1 MVNHLPNAYV
11 TEADSFVANGK
22 IIPGYKTFF
31 LFWITFCSINTT

>member
-1 MVNHLPNAYV
+1 MVNHLANAYV

-31 LFWITFCSINTT
+31 FLNYE